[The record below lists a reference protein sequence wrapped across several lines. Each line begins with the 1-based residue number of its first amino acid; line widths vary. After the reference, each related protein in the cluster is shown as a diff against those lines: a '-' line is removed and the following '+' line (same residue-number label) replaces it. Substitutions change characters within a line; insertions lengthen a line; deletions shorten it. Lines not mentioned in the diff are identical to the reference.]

1 MRQQVDALGIKGS
14 ILVIKNGKIMLNYA
28 LGNNTDTSYLINSV
42 QKSMT
47 AAIVMRLVQEGKLSL
62 QDKLSQFYPQ
72 IPGANKVK
80 IKNLLAMTAGLD
92 LKPGTKLGRK
102 HFISDNDNIRCDA
115 AKTIFE
121 PRLLNK
127 WHYSSLNYV
136 YLCGIASQITKKSY
150 ERLFRQTYVKPLRLR
165 QTEFLW
171 SKPGKIIASHL
182 VPGMIYRKGRYDVVK
197 HKAAL
202 KDAHNELG
210 AGSVVMS
217 NHDLAKVIH
226 YLLVGK
232 LLTKK
237 SRMLLYRAG
246 PPAYYNGG
254 FYNNNKLQT
263 KTANGAGQGY
273 YTFMRSS
280 NNAQTILIIQ
290 SNKTR
295 EGEFDQLKDQI
306 NQIMLELLGRKA
318 RSANMFG

>member
-1 MRQQVDALGIKGS
+1 MRQQIDALGIKGS
-14 ILVIKNGKIMLNYA
+14 ILVIKNGKILLNYA

-47 AAIVMRLVQEGKLSL
+47 AAIIMRLVQEGKLSL
-62 QDKLSQFYPQ
+62 QDKLSKFYPQ
-72 IPGANKVK
+72 ISGAQKVK

-92 LKPGTKLGRK
+92 LKPGAKLGRK
-102 HFISDNDNIRCDA
+102 HFVSDSDNIQHDA

-121 PRLLNK
+121 PDLLNK

-136 YLCGIASQITKKSY
+136 YLCGIMSKITGQSY
-150 ERLFRQTYVKPLRLR
+150 ERLFRNTYIRPLKLK

-171 SKPGKIIASHL
+171 SRPGKIISSHL

-202 KDAHNELG
+202 RGARNELG
-210 AGSVVMS
+210 AGSIVMS
-217 NHDLAKVIH
+217 NHDLAKVIQ
-226 YLLVGK
+226 YLLAGNLLTQKSRK
-232 LLTKK
+232 LLYQ
-237 SRMLLYRAG
+237 SG

-254 FYNNNKLQT
+254 FYNNIKLKT
-263 KTANGAGQGY
+263 KTANGAGEGY
-273 YTFMRSS
+273 YTFMRST
-280 NNAQTILIIQ
+280 NNAKTLVIIQ

-295 EGEFDQLKDQI
+295 EGEFNQLKSQI

-318 RSANMFG
+318 DSANIVG